1 MINNGW
7 YGGSMKTQSIMKE
20 TPKTHGL
27 KNNVSLYISKSHA
40 SSRINKTGSWRF
52 ARPIYENK
60 TAPCS
65 ASCPA
70 GNYIP
75 KVVMP
80 LSMGNHPA
88 AFRALIQENPFPA
101 TCGRVC
107 FHPCE
112 SACNRGFQDQ
122 PVAFRCVERFI
133 GDKAISD
140 LFPLDI
146 KSLPAN
152 GKKVAILGA
161 GPAGLSAAYFF
172 TRLGFTCEIYES
184 TDRPGGVMQWGI
196 PSHRLPKSI
205 LNHEIDRILNMGVKI
220 HYNHPLDGEFM
231 TSAPRNYD
239 AVFIS
244 PGLSVPLTMGI
255 EGEAHIQQ
263 GLSLLMD
270 IQQKKIAPKQGRVA
284 VIGGGNT
291 AIDVARS
298 LKRLGADP
306 VIVYRRR
313 KQDMPAFG
321 EEIRET
327 EKEGIKILELKSP
340 VAVKKTAD
348 GMILKVIT
356 MSPASDKG
364 DDGRTRVIP
373 VENATEA
380 MVFREVY
387 SGIGAVRHDAWHPG
401 KDESPIRLDHVKFA
415 LQKIPTL
422 YGGDCVNSIQSVTHA
437 IASGKEAAIALS
449 AFFNFGIEAVQ
460 ETVDT
465 CRVGTGNA
473 LSMEIYLH
481 GQRENDSTHVVKDT
495 EINRD
500 YFTSTPRIDPGHI
513 PHESAVTSFDEVEK
527 SYTEAQVM
535 AEIHRCYQC
544 GFCNECENCRIF
556 CPEISITRQNGKKV
570 IDLDYCK
577 GCGVCSVECPR
588 NAITMKE
595 EQ

>member
-1 MINNGW
+1 ME
-7 YGGSMKTQSIMKE
+7 SQSIVEEK
-20 TPKTHGL
+20 PKTHGL

-52 ARPIYENK
+52 ARPVYENK

-70 GNYIP
+70 GNHIP
-75 KVVMP
+75 KVIMH
-80 LSMGNHPA
+80 LSMGNHHA

-107 FHPCE
+107 FHTCE
-112 SACNRGFQDQ
+112 SACNRGSQDQ
-122 PVAFRCVERFI
+122 AVAFRCLERFI

-140 LFPLDI
+140 VFSLDLAL
-146 KSLPAN
+146 LPAN

-172 TRLGFTCEIYES
+172 TRLGFSCEIFES
-184 TDRPGGVMQWGI
+184 TDRAGGVMQWGI

-205 LNHEIDRILNMGVKI
+205 LNHEIDRIFKMGVKI
-220 HYNHPLDGEFM
+220 HYNHSLDAEFM
-231 TSAPRNYD
+231 ASVHHNYD

-244 PGLSVPLTMGI
+244 PGLSVPLSMGI
-255 EGEAHIQQ
+255 EGEAHIHQ
-263 GLSLLMD
+263 GLELLMD
-270 IQQKKIAPKQGRVA
+270 IQQKTMGPKQGRVA

-313 KQDMPAFG
+313 KQDMPAFK
-321 EEIRET
+321 EEILET
-327 EKEGIKILELKSP
+327 EKEGIEILELKSP
-340 VAVKKTAD
+340 VAVQETAE
-348 GMILKVIT
+348 GLLLKLIT
-356 MSPASDKG
+356 MAPVAEKG
-364 DDGRTRVIP
+364 GDGRTRVIP
-373 VENATEA
+373 VKNTTET
-380 MVFREVY
+380 MVFSKIY
-387 SGIGAVRHDAWHPG
+387 SGIGAALHDAWHLENH
-401 KDESPIRLDHVKFA
+401 DSTICLDHVKFDF
-415 LQKIPTL
+415 QKVPL
-422 YGGDCVNSIQSVTHA
+422 FYGGDCVNSIQSVTHA

-449 AFFNFGIEAVQ
+449 AFFNSGINTVEK
-460 ETVDT
+460 TVDT
-465 CRVGTGNA
+465 CRVGTGKA
-473 LSMEIYLH
+473 LSMEIYLN
-481 GQRENDSTHVVKDT
+481 GQRKNDSSHVVVDT

-500 YFTSTPRIDPGHI
+500 YFTSTSRVDPGHI
-513 PHESAVTSFDEVEK
+513 LPETAITSFVEVEK
-527 SYTEAQVM
+527 GYTQEEAMAEAQ
-535 AEIHRCYQC
+535 RCYQC
-544 GFCNECENCRIF
+544 GFCNECDNCRIF

-595 EQ
+595 EK